1 VNCTVSTCDVGDGLA
16 AVAAGGGDAVLSW
29 HAAASA
35 SSKQIRFITDI
46 VYHVRY
52 AARVKDRDL
61 PAVRDKTDTGALDA
75 EPPVVARM
83 IVEIRSDGSRT
94 IARGAL
100 EDVATGQRA
109 AIEAKGGTP
118 FQLAL
123 SLVRS
128 LGQLPRFALTRV
140 LLTKS
145 LRKRLK

>member
-1 VNCTVSTCDVGDGLA
+1 M
-16 AVAAGGGDAVLSW
+16 
-29 HAAASA
+29 
-35 SSKQIRFITDI
+35 QIRFITDI

-52 AARVKDRDL
+52 ADCVKDRDL
-61 PAVRDKTDTGALDA
+61 PAVRDGDDTGALDA

-100 EDVATGQRA
+100 EDVATGHRA

-123 SLVRS
+123 SLMRS
-128 LGQLPRFALTRV
+128 LGQLPRFALTSV
-140 LLTKS
+140 

>member
-1 VNCTVSTCDVGDGLA
+1 
-16 AVAAGGGDAVLSW
+16 
-29 HAAASA
+29 
-35 SSKQIRFITDI
+35 
-46 VYHVRY
+46 VRY
-52 AARVKDRDL
+52 ADRVKDRDL
-61 PAVRDKTDTGALDA
+61 PVVRDRDDAGELEA

-100 EDVATGQRA
+100 EDVATGHRA

-128 LGQLPRFALTRV
+128 LGQLPRFALRGV
-140 LLTKS
+140 F
-145 LRKRLK
+145 RKRLK